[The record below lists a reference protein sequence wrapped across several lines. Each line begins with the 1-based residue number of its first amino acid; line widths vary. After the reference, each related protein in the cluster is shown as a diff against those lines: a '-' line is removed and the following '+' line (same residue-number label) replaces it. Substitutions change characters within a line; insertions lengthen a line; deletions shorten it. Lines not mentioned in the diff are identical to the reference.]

1 MVWIYTEFLIFCS
14 YWNVHVR
21 LGFSNSIIP
30 IFIPCLEFSLST
42 DAYNLIFVGSIL
54 HYNDP
59 NQDLKDLYFISP
71 SWVCRL
77 MSKVITVN
85 AAHNFIPE
93 GILHVNDIR
102 HILGER
108 NEEFPNRFYEKY
120 MRLLNRF
127 VCALFLL
134 GHLGPLQQFF
144 LLFSYIFTFSSP
156 IYFLS

>member
-1 MVWIYTEFLIFCS
+1 MFGSGPSFAFDSLK
-14 YWNVHVR
+14 
-21 LGFSNSIIP
+21 LQ
-30 IFIPCLEFSLST
+30 LEAISH
-42 DAYNLIFVGSIL
+42 FVGSIL

-120 MRLLNRF
+120 TRLLNR
-127 VCALFLL
+127 
-134 GHLGPLQQFF
+134 
-144 LLFSYIFTFSSP
+144 
-156 IYFLS
+156 